1 MSKAS
6 ITSISM
12 LSDLIAG
19 LENELQNPLPGKAG
33 QVKMAPKPVNNTRF
47 NFKHIENAKLGGVMI
62 LLYPE
67 NGSVYFP
74 LMERNKYPGVH
85 SGQIS
90 LPGGKKEN
98 EDSDL
103 METAKRETNEE
114 IGVPQDRMTVLGN
127 LSELYIEASNFRVLP
142 SIGYVDSKPTFVED
156 SREVVNLFQVD
167 IQELINPNIRF
178 TKQIKV
184 AKGLELDIPY
194 FDLQGQ
200 MVWGAT
206 AMILSEFMTI
216 LNRIKI

>member
-1 MSKAS
+1 
-6 ITSISM
+6 M
-12 LSDLIAG
+12 LTDLIAG
-19 LENELQNPLPGKAG
+19 LENELQKPLPGKSG
-33 QVKMAPKPVNNTRF
+33 QIKMAPIPVNNTRF

-90 LPGGKKEN
+90 LPGGKMET

-103 METAKRETNEE
+103 IETAMRETNEE
-114 IGVPQDRMTVLGN
+114 IGVPKAQMTVLGS

-142 SIGYVDSKPTFVED
+142 TVGYVDSKPTFVED
-156 SREVVNLFQVD
+156 SREVVKLFQVD

-178 TKQIKV
+178 TKQMKV
-184 AKGLELDIPY
+184 SKNLELDIPY
-194 FDLQGQ
+194 FDIQGQ

-206 AMILSEFMTI
+206 AMMLSEFMTI

>member
-1 MSKAS
+1 
-6 ITSISM
+6 M
-12 LSDLIAG
+12 LTDLIAG
-19 LENELQNPLPGKAG
+19 LENELQKPLPGKSG
-33 QVKMAPKPVNNTRF
+33 QVKMAPTPVNDTRF
-47 NFKHIENAKLGGVMI
+47 NFKHIKNAKLGGVMI

-67 NGSVYFP
+67 NGRVYFP

-90 LPGGKKEN
+90 LPGGKKETK
-98 EDSDL
+98 DSDL
-103 METAKRETNEE
+103 VETAMRETNEE
-114 IGVPQDRMTVLGN
+114 IGVPKAHMSVLGN

-142 SIGYVDSKPTFVED
+142 TVGYVDSKPTFIED
-156 SREVVNLFQVD
+156 AREVVNLFQVD

-178 TKQIKV
+178 TKQMKV
-184 AKGLELDIPY
+184 AKNLELDIPY
-194 FDLQGQ
+194 FDIHGQ